1 MDDEKKEVVEAV
13 EEKVEEIVAPVS
25 EICANASENA
35 SSIDDDSEIE
45 PVQGFFLT
53 AQRWH

>member
-1 MDDEKKEVVEAV
+1 MDDEKKEIVEA
-13 EEKVEEIVAPVS
+13 EEKAEKIAAPVS
-25 EICANASENA
+25 EICVNATENA
-35 SSIDDDSEIE
+35 SAIDDDSEIE